1 MKLKKKRFTIAL
13 IVAFLAIVTG
23 LTVSSN
29 VLNKKQT
36 EQADANSSIVQ
47 STKAIISTS
56 DTDVLEEELNNGSI
70 EYTKIG
76 NTIYVVDYGT
86 AENAKKAVEQY
97 KEVASVS
104 AEEDALFV
112 TAANEGEDVSDTEVS
127 KVTETVPEGMT
138 LREYADSVGK
148 KIVAV
153 IDTGV
158 DPDYAI
164 ASKNF
169 TDEDDNDNNGHG
181 TGIAKA
187 ILANA
192 NDNALILSLKAMHE
206 DGIGYMSEIM
216 QAVQYAREQHVDI
229 INMSIA
235 TDASE
240 DKQEFVNLVSQAIA
254 DGIKVVAS
262 AGNFSSNAMSY
273 YPAGIDGV
281 ISVGAAED
289 NGIKKEFS
297 NYNANYYV
305 NANSTS
311 EAAGIVSGLIANDN
325 DLSGLINS
333 STMIMDSA
341 DKYKEDVKIGDL
353 FVAQTNMVWKFD
365 SDGESTWSGGASYNS
380 NNGTIT
386 PSSAG
391 SMSVPNKSGYS
402 SSTWSCGGHTY
413 GNGTAS
419 WSAGTTFSG
428 VSFSSIYTG
437 THGTLTGTTGVISC
451 SFLGGTLNQTTYTVT
466 YQANGGSI
474 SKTSDTKTVTPGSS
488 YTVTLPIASR
498 TNWSFN
504 GWYEGSERKGGS
516 GETITLS
523 SGNHTLTANW
533 SAINTSVTFNGNGG
547 RVDGVTSTSVTQQMG
562 STITKTA
569 SHDPYTISLNANG
582 GSVSQSSVSATVTFN
597 GWSRS
602 SGNCSINGNTIT
614 YGSQNSTVNA
624 QWSSGKVSWLPTPSR
639 TGYTFNGWWTAASG
653 GTRVDTS
660 TGFTSNQTL
669 YAHWDANKYTL
680 TAYAN
685 GSGASMSGN
694 VSGSQG
700 SVTVTYDS
708 TNYYIFGTAT
718 RTGYTFEG
726 FYTGN
731 NKNGTKVFASNGYAT
746 NDGTYWLNN
755 KWHYTNNLSVYAGW
769 TAHTYTINFDK
780 NQGYVPSGSIETVQG
795 SMSSVSRTYD
805 DGKAL
810 PNVGFTWQGHTFL
823 GWSTNKNATSATWGN
838 QSTANITSTDK
849 ATVTLYAIWSTNS
862 YTATVVPS
870 EGTWNGSSSNQ
881 TVTNKWG
888 TEIDLGQPTPNDKT
902 ATITYANID
911 GADNAKE
918 SDTVYWV
925 FKNWTLQSGTH
936 GYFDRTYG
944 THASSTG
951 KYTYQ
956 ASNDTI
962 TANYYYTTVTLPSP
976 TKEGLTFIGW
986 YKDANFTK
994 KAGNA
999 GETYRAPQTE
1009 TLYARWE
1016 KTTFNY
1022 SDTIQAFMQD
1032 ASGNDTG
1039 AYLRK
1044 TDDLGNIMTDVD
1056 IDGEGFVIG
1065 VYEGSISDSKLVLK
1079 LDTANGIYDKN
1090 GTLTIT
1096 KDKINEEG
1104 FYKIDSLL
1112 TDGKTYIVHE
1122 ISAPTGY
1129 FLDIDQSFT
1138 YHKNGYNEITV
1149 IDTLIRKPPNSKFPK
1164 MDRYGRY
1171 ISGAKFTLTD
1181 LTDNVVVAD
1190 EDNALS
1196 TNGAGEFDSE
1206 QLLSLCKAGHKY
1218 QLQEVG
1224 VPDGFLEATPI
1235 TFTMPT
1241 DSTQPM
1247 PTIEVSEG
1255 IKEASQLKIAKV
1267 NSDDEP
1273 LQGAKFQLYM
1283 KDEDGNM
1290 IPCYMDI
1297 TTHEWVNETKE
1308 SDTVVKMELET
1319 DENGYVVFKNLPLR
1333 ANFTGDEPDYT
1344 KSYYLVETQAPD
1356 GFNLLSDPVEIRLP
1370 DDGNTEFTYTVKDDT
1385 VTLTLEAGG
1394 TGANMYYMF
1403 GGFAIAIG
1411 LLAVGM
1417 KKRIRKS
1424 K

>member
-1 MKLKKKRFTIAL
+1 MRKLKKKRFTIAL

-23 LTVSSN
+23 LTVSSS

-36 EQADANSSIVQ
+36 EQADASSVQ
-47 STKAIISTS
+47 KSTKAIFNTS
-56 DTDVLEEELNNGSI
+56 DTEAFEEELKNGSV

-86 AENAKKAVEQY
+86 AENAEKAVEQY
-97 KEVASVS
+97 KEVATVS
-104 AEEDALFV
+104 AEEDAIFV
-112 TAANEGEDVSDTEVS
+112 TAANDGEEISDTEVA
-127 KVTETVPEGMT
+127 KVTDAVPEGMT

-158 DPDYAI
+158 SSDYAI

-169 TDEDDNDNNGHG
+169 TDESDEDENGHG

-187 ILANA
+187 VLANA
-192 NDNALILSLKAMHE
+192 NDKALILSLKAMNS
-206 DGIGYMSEIM
+206 DGTGYMSAIM

-240 DKQEFVNLVSQAIA
+240 EKQEFVNLVSQAIA

-262 AGNFSSNAMSY
+262 AGNYSSNAMSY
-273 YPAGIDGV
+273 YPAGIEGV

-311 EAAGIVSGLIANDN
+311 EAAGIVSGLIANDD

-333 STMIMDSA
+333 STVIMDSD
-341 DKYKEDVKIGDL
+341 DKTKEDVKIGDQ
-353 FVAQTNMVWKFD
+353 FIAQTNMVWKFD
-365 SDGESTWSGGASYNS
+365 SDGESTWTGGAYY
-380 NNGTIT
+380 GTGYIQPKT
-386 PSSAG
+386 SG

-402 SSTWSCGGHTY
+402 SSSWSCGGYTY
-413 GNGTAS
+413 SNGTATF
-419 WSAGTTFSG
+419 SAGTRFTGVTFTDM
-428 VSFSSIYTG
+428 YTG
-437 THGTLTGTTGVISC
+437 NHGSLTGTTGVISC
-451 SFLGGTLNQTTYTVT
+451 TFLGGTLNQTTYNVT
-466 YQANGGSI
+466 YNANGGSI
-474 SKTSDTKTVTPGSS
+474 SKTSDSITVTPGSS
-488 YTVTLPIASR
+488 YTVTLPTASR
-498 TNWSFN
+498 TNWRFT
-504 GWYEGSERKGGS
+504 GWYEGNDRRGGS
-516 GETITLS
+516 GETVTLS
-523 SGNHTLTANW
+523 GSDHTLTAQW
-533 SAINTSVTFNGNGG
+533 EAINTTITFNGNGG
-547 RVDGVTSTSVTQQMG
+547 RVDNVTSTSVTQQMG

-569 SHDPYTISLNANG
+569 SHDPYVISLNANG
-582 GSVSQSSVSATVTFN
+582 GSVSQGSVNANVTFN
-597 GWSRS
+597 GWSIA
-602 SGNCSINGNTIT
+602 SGNCTINGNTLT

-624 QWSSGKVSWLPTPSR
+624 QWSAGKVSWFPTPSR

-660 TGFTSNQTL
+660 TGFTSSQTL
-669 YAHWDANKYTL
+669 YAHWDANHYTL

-685 GSGASMSGN
+685 GNGASMSGN

-708 TNYYIFGTAT
+708 TDYYQFATAT

-731 NKNGTKVFASNGYAT
+731 SKNGTKVFGSNGNCT

-769 TAHTYTINFDK
+769 TAHTYTIKFDK
-780 NQGYVPSGSIETVQG
+780 NQGYVPTGSIETVQG
-795 SMSSVSRTYD
+795 SMSNVSRTYD
-805 DGKAL
+805 DGQAL

-823 GWSTNKNATSATWGN
+823 GWSTNKNATTATWGN
-838 QSTANITSTDK
+838 KSTANITATDK

-870 EGTWNGSSSNQ
+870 EGTWNGSASNQ
-881 TVTNKWG
+881 TLTNKWG
-888 TEIDLGQPTPNDKT
+888 TEISLGQPTPNDKT

-911 GADNAKE
+911 GADNAKA

-936 GYFDRTYG
+936 GFFDRKYG
-944 THASSTG
+944 THASKTG
-951 KYTYQ
+951 NYTYQ

-986 YKDANFTK
+986 YKDPNYTK

-999 GETYRAPQTE
+999 GETYRAPQSE

-1032 ASGNDTG
+1032 NAGNDTG

-1044 TDDLGNIMTDVD
+1044 VDGLGNVLTDV
-1056 IDGEGFVIG
+1056 DGEGFIVG
-1065 VYEGSISDSKLVLK
+1065 VYQGSVSDSNLVLK

-1090 GTLTIT
+1090 GTLKIS
-1096 KDKINEEG
+1096 KDKANDEG

-1122 ISAPTGY
+1122 ISAPAGY
-1129 FLDIDQSFT
+1129 FKDVDQSFT
-1138 YHKNGYNEITV
+1138 FHKNGYNEITV
-1149 IDTLIRKPPNSKFPK
+1149 IDDLFQAPPNKQYPK
-1164 MDRYGRY
+1164 RDMYGRN
-1171 ISGAKFTLTD
+1171 ISNAGFTLTD

-1190 EDNALS
+1190 ADHALY
-1196 TNGAGEFDSE
+1196 TNDEGVFDSDA
-1206 QLLSLCKAGHKY
+1206 LLKLCKAGHTY
-1218 QLQEVG
+1218 RLDEIETPEG
-1224 VPDGFLEATPI
+1224 YGTATP
-1235 TFTMPT
+1235 TEFTMPE
-1241 DSTQPM
+1241 DSSGTVPS
-1247 PTIEVSEG
+1247 IEVNEA
-1255 IKEASQLKIAKV
+1255 IKSASKLKISKV

-1273 LQGAKFQLYM
+1273 LAGAKFQLFM

-1290 IPCYMDI
+1290 IPCYMNKD
-1297 TTHEWVNETKE
+1297 THEWVNETKE

-1319 DENGYVVFKNLPLR
+1319 DDTGYVVFTNLPLR
-1333 ANFTGDEPDYT
+1333 ANFTGNEPDYT

-1356 GFNLLSDPVEIRLP
+1356 GYNLLSDPIEIRLP
-1370 DDGNTEFTYTVKDDT
+1370 DNGNTEFTYTVKDDT

-1394 TGANMYYMF
+1394 TGANMYFMF
-1403 GGFAIAIG
+1403 GGFMIAVGVI
-1411 LLAVGM
+1411 AVGM
-1417 KKRIRKS
+1417 KKKFRKS